1 MKTIRKILLAVL
13 SACLFLTGCSSGEA
27 AMTFGKTQISE
38 NVFRYWL
45 SYYKNIFLNTYKD
58 IDNTAESF
66 AMVLENGQTA
76 EEYLYNQTVENV
88 QMTLIC
94 MELFRQNGL
103 SLPSALEEQLTIMW
117 TTF

>member
-13 SACLFLTGCSSGEA
+13 CACLLLTGCSSGEA

-66 AMVLENGQTA
+66 AMVLETD
-76 EEYLYNQTVENV
+76 
-88 QMTLIC
+88 
-94 MELFRQNGL
+94 RQRRNI
-103 SLPSALEEQLTIMW
+103 SIIRRWRTYR
-117 TTF
+117 